1 MDSPSL
7 ELSLSSLSSDN
18 WMDLLTLV
26 AGRGESALLVGAP
39 GLGEGHRSLL
49 IGAEAV
55 LWGSSL
61 GVLIFGLIGRLL

>member
-1 MDSPSL
+1 M
-7 ELSLSSLSSDN
+7 
-18 WMDLLTLV
+18 
-26 AGRGESALLVGAP
+26 AGRGESELLVGAA
-39 GLGEGHRSLL
+39 GLGEGHRLLL

>member
-26 AGRGESALLVGAP
+26 AGRGERALLVGAA